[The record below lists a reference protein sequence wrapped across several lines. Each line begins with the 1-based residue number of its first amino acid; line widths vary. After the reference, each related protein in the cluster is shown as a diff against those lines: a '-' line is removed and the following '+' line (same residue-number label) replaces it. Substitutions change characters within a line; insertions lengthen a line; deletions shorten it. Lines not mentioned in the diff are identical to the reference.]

1 MARCKTLTKAAGLYN
16 WEPGVEVEINDA
28 KALKELV
35 DGGYVQ
41 VIEPEK
47 PAAKASAKGSTK
59 DTASSK

>member
-16 WEPGVEVEINDA
+16 WEPGVEVEITDA

-41 VIEPEK
+41 VIEEPK
-47 PAAKASAKGSTK
+47 PKAKASGKASTK
-59 DTASSK
+59 EADTSK